1 MMQLVSKILKFEF
14 SNVLRSKWV
23 IFFFLFFFLTSYAL
37 FSFENNTPK
46 ALLSLFNL
54 SVYLVPLISLI
65 FGTMYFY
72 NSREY
77 IEMILCQPIPR
88 SALFIGLF
96 LGTSLPMVF
105 SLSAGILI
113 PFTLFGNFSEGF
125 KLTLLLVLISSV
137 LTLLSIAI
145 SFLISTKITDK
156 VKGLSI
162 SIFFWLITAI
172 AFDGF
177 LLLIAYLFQDY
188 PVEKFLLGLT
198 LLNPLDL
205 SRTIFILNFDISALL
220 GLTGALFKKFYG
232 SEVGI
237 IIASI
242 SLFIWILLPFIIGLK
257 SFNKKDF

>member
-1 MMQLVSKILKFEF
+1 MNLVSKILKFEF

-23 IFFFLFFFLTSYAL
+23 IFFFLFFCLSSYAL

-96 LGTSLPMVF
+96 FGTSLPLVL
-105 SLSAGILI
+105 SLVTGILI
-113 PFTLFGNFSEGF
+113 PFSLFGNYTEGIS
-125 KLTLLLVLISSV
+125 LTLLLILISTL
-137 LTLLSIAI
+137 LTFLSIAI

-156 VKGLSI
+156 VKGLSF

-177 LLLIAYLFQDY
+177 LLLFTYLFQSY
-188 PVEKFLLGLT
+188 PIEKFLLALT

-205 SRTIFILNFDISALL
+205 SRTLFILNFDISALL

-232 SEVGI
+232 SEWGI
-237 IIASI
+237 IISSI
-242 SLFIWILLPFIIGLK
+242 SLIIWIILPFLTGLK
-257 SFNKKDF
+257 SFKKKDF

>member
-1 MMQLVSKILKFEF
+1 M
-14 SNVLRSKWV
+14 
-23 IFFFLFFFLTSYAL
+23 
-37 FSFENNTPK
+37 
-46 ALLSLFNL
+46 
-54 SVYLVPLISLI
+54 I

-96 LGTSLPMVF
+96 LGTSLPLVL
-105 SLSAGILI
+105 SLMTGILI
-113 PFTLFGNFSEGF
+113 PFILFGNFAEGF
-125 KLTLLLVLISSV
+125 NLTLLLILISSA

-145 SFLISTKITDK
+145 SFLISTRITDK

-162 SIFFWLITAI
+162 SIFFWLVTAI
-172 AFDGF
+172 VFDGL

-188 PVEKFLLGLT
+188 PVEKFLLILT

-205 SRTIFILNFDISALL
+205 SRTLFILNFDISALL

-232 SEVGI
+232 SQMGI
-237 IIASI
+237 VISTI
-242 SLFIWILLPFIIGLK
+242 SLLLWIFIPFISGLN
-257 SFNKKDF
+257 SFKKKDF

>member
-1 MMQLVSKILKFEF
+1 MQLILKILKFEF

-23 IFFFLFFFLTSYAL
+23 LFFFMFFFLTSYAL

-54 SVYLVPLISLI
+54 IIYLVPLICLI

-88 SALFIGLF
+88 SALYIGLF
-96 LGTSLPMVF
+96 AGTALPLVLSLV
-105 SLSAGILI
+105 SGIII
-113 PFTLFGNFSEGF
+113 PFILFGNFSEGV
-125 KLTLLLVLISSV
+125 KLILLLVTVGSV
-137 LTLLSIAI
+137 LTLLSVAIA
-145 SFLISTKITDK
+145 FLISTKITDK

-177 LLLIAYLFQDY
+177 LLLIAYLFQEY
-188 PVEKFLLGLT
+188 PVEKVLLALT
-198 LLNPLDL
+198 FLNPLDL
-205 SRTIFILNFDISALL
+205 SRTLFMLNFDISALL

-232 SEVGI
+232 SDFGI
-237 IIASI
+237 IISSF
-242 SLFIWILLPFIIGLK
+242 SLVLWILLPFLIGLK
-257 SFNKKDF
+257 SFKQKDF